1 MVNKDNRCDVTR
13 IKGMVDS
20 SFAVLEEGIATLFS
34 RLSSAHPCRRRKDR
48 VKD

>member
-1 MVNKDNRCDVTR
+1 MVNKDNRCDVAK
-13 IKGMVDS
+13 KGVVDS